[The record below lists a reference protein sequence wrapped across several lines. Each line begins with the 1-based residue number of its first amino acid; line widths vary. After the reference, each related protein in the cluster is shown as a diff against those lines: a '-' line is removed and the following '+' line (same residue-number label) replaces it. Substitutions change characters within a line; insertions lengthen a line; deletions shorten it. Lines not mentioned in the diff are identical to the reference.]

1 MKIFTKIINT
11 ILAVIF
17 ITFISVLA
25 TFFLTVFM
33 PENVKIALEIFKNLL
48 QIP

>member
-1 MKIFTKIINT
+1 MKILTMMVKFVLSIVF
-11 ILAVIF
+11 ILLCSF
-17 ITFISVLA
+17 LA

-33 PENVKIALEIFKNLL
+33 PENVLNAIEIFKNLL